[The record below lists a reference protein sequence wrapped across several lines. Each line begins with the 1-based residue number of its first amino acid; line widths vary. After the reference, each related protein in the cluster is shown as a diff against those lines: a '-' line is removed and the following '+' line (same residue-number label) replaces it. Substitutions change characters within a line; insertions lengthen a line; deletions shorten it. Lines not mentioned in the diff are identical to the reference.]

1 MVSGRSGSAWRRL
14 VDMVK
19 RTYPHVC
26 HLCGMP
32 IDMTLHHY
40 DPMSFTVDHLIPIS
54 KDESKA
60 EDLSNLRPAHKTCNS
75 RKGNRD
81 TFERG
86 KFSRR
91 WK

>member
-1 MVSGRSGSAWRRL
+1 MATGRSGRTWREL
-14 VDMVK
+14 VARVK
-19 RTYPHVC
+19 AMYPNVC
-26 HLCGMP
+26 HLCGQD
-32 IDMTLHHY
+32 IDLSLHHH
-40 DPMSFTVDHLIPIS
+40 DPLSFTVDHLIPIS
-54 KDESKA
+54 IDPSKA

-81 TFERG
+81 TFARA